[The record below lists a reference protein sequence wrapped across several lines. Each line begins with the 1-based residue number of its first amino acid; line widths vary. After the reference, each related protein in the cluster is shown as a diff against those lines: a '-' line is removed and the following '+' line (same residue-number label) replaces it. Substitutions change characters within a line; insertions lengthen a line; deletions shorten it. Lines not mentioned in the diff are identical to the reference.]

1 MKRINTHKLILKIV
15 NIALLSA
22 LGIVLMLY
30 VKLPYPLAPYLE
42 IEISDTV
49 ILVGYA
55 TTGFLGALFICIIK
69 TLISLLAMPVGIYF
83 IGQLAA
89 LISSLTYLIMLFLF
103 VEIFR
108 FFSKEKH
115 RFLFRLL
122 AYICIG
128 IVNSLVMTSLN
139 YLFITPT
146 YLTGEYVT
154 CFDSKIVEQ
163 ITHTLQTS
171 LNNPNLNYFQA
182 IFVLYLPFNLLK
194 SSLVLAVYEILFNS
208 ILFLMVKNNP
218 KIAKYIM
225 PNQKSKDDRKG
236 DNSK

>member
-49 ILVGYA
+49 I
-55 TTGFLGALFICIIK
+55 
-69 TLISLLAMPVGIYF
+69 LISLLAMPVGIYF

-128 IVNSLVMTSLN
+128 IINSLVMTSLN

-208 ILFLMVKNNP
+208 ILFLIVKNNP

-225 PNQKSKDDRKG
+225 PNQKSKEDRKG